1 MLVIMIN
8 NIATTAAATILTP
21 VLCSSH
27 CVMLLTKSD
36 SGRKFL
42 SMVLPSTL
50 KTCSYE
56 ESFYLEENVIKSH
69 DSSCTFRP
77 PFRGKKNL
85 ITQYLF

>member
-1 MLVIMIN
+1 MIN
-8 NIATTAAATILTP
+8 IIAAAAATILTP
-21 VLCSSH
+21 ALCSSY

-42 SMVLPSTL
+42 STVLPSTL

-69 DSSCTFRP
+69 DSSCNFRP

-85 ITQYLF
+85 IIQYLF